1 MENIE
6 FHYDKE
12 ADVMYFSLGMPK
24 KAKTLEITDD
34 FVLRLDP
41 ETQEVVGL
49 TIVDFS
55 KHFSVL
61 KKLPDQGYITPDE
74 MLKEV
79 VAA

>member
-1 MENIE
+1 MENIK
-6 FHYDKE
+6 FHYARE
-12 ADVMYFSLGMPK
+12 ADVMYFSLGLPK
-24 KAKTLEITDD
+24 KAKTLEIADD
-34 FVLRLDP
+34 FILRLDP
-41 ETQEVVGL
+41 ETQEVIGL

-55 KHFSVL
+55 KHFSVF